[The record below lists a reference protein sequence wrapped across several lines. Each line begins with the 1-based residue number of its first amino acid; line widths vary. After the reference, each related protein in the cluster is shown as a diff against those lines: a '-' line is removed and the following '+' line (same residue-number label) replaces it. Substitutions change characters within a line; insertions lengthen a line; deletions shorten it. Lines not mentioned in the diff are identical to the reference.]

1 MEKRNRVFGVVAL
14 VWVMLAGFP
23 AASDAYVEKV
33 FVDGDRYFTSGRIDN
48 NFSYN
53 DLDIQSAD
61 GACVFR
67 GTLTN
72 DSRVLQAVDV
82 TVRAVDASEKPLW
95 RHVFSIPAL
104 SAGDS
109 YQFEERVD
117 DCPDAVPYR
126 LKFEIS
132 Q

>member
-1 MEKRNRVFGVVAL
+1 MVKKTVDSGAALLFVAMLFCSPL
-14 VWVMLAGFP
+14 VSG
-23 AASDAYVEKV
+23 AYVEKV
-33 FVDGDRYFTSGRIDN
+33 VVDGNRYFSSGRIDN

-53 DLDIQSAD
+53 NLDIQPSD
-61 GACVFR
+61 GACMFR
-67 GTLTN
+67 GTITN
-72 DSRVLQAVDV
+72 DSTVLQAVDV
-82 TVRAVDASEKPLW
+82 TVQAVDASEKPLW
-95 RHVFSIPAL
+95 RHTFSIPAV

-117 DCPDAVPYR
+117 DCPDPVPYR